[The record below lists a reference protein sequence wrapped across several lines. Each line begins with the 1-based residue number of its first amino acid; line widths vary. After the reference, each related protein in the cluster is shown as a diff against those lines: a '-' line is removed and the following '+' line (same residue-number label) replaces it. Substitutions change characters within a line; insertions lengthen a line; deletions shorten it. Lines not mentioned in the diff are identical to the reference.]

1 MCKSSLYPHKL
12 DVFLSW
18 HYAIYLFWSI
28 SVTQTGLTETVV
40 QVGRHKNAAKAA
52 KNATQEE
59 KESLIVSAEGSHEL
73 D

>member
-1 MCKSSLYPHKL
+1 
-12 DVFLSW
+12 
-18 HYAIYLFWSI
+18 
-28 SVTQTGLTETVV
+28 VTQTGLTETVV

-59 KESLIVSAEGSHEL
+59 KESLIVGAEGSHEL

>member
-1 MCKSSLYPHKL
+1 MLYILGAVVGKH
-12 DVFLSW
+12 
-18 HYAIYLFWSI
+18 SI
-28 SVTQTGLTETVV
+28 CYILHSVTQTGLTETVV